1 MTTEKDQL
9 PKKTGQRT
17 LVFMDGS
24 LALGDEQKVL
34 FDFFLLM
41 THINGSST
49 GKPDI
54 MAMANP

>member
-34 FDFFLLM
+34 FDFFY
-41 THINGSST
+41 
-49 GKPDI
+49 
-54 MAMANP
+54 